1 MLLEK
6 KNSSIF
12 LNFFY
17 LVQIFR
23 KRVLLTSASEF
34 IISLLNSYTSGWFT
48 MFQSQCMDIAEYC
61 NAYLTSAFYFL
72 SIPPVPQA
80 EHISRVGYC

>member
-6 KNSSIF
+6 KKQLHF
-12 LNFFY
+12 PQFFY

-48 MFQSQCMDIAEYC
+48 MFQSQSMDIAEYC